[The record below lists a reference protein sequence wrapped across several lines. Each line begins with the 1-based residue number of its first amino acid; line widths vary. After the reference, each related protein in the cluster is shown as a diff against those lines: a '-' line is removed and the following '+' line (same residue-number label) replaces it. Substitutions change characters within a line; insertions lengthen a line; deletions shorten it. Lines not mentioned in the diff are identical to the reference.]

1 MYLSMFGVIVNVTT
15 HILAGSML
23 QDIKTV
29 DVLQKTERG
38 AIGDVL

>member
-1 MYLSMFGVIVNVTT
+1 MYLSMFGVIVNVT
-15 HILAGSML
+15 ILAGSML